1 MSSPIVESS
10 QAATGTVAR
19 PVRIQFTYWQGV
31 GRRLTRDPISMV
43 CAGILVLLI
52 LAAIFAPLIAPMDP
66 YKSSIL
72 NRLKPFGTPGYLL
85 GTDELGRDML
95 SRLIYGGRIS
105 LLMGLLPIT
114 VATFCGSIL
123 GIVAGFFG
131 GKTNMVIMRITD
143 VFFAFPSVLLAVGI
157 AGALGAGPVN
167 VLVSLSL
174 VFTPPITRVAEAAT
188 IQIRNQDFIEAG
200 ARYRRVRAAHYRRS
214 RPDQRNKPDT
224 HLCVQPDRRF
234 HRPRRRIVLPGVWSC
249 AANGRLGTYVE
260 YAASVDLPCAGY
272 LYHAWNID
280 PDRLHLFQS
289 AERWFADVHGSE
301 TMNDEAAETAQRT
314 EFFTGQQDHGA
325 EDRRAL
331 DVQDLTKHF
340 RLRGGPI
347 GGKRAYVQ
355 AVDRISFSVSRGET
369 LGIVGES
376 GCGKSTTARLL
387 MRLIEPDEGRMLLDG
402 QAVGGAHG
410 ISIRKLRHQVQ
421 MVFQDSYASLNPRH
435 TATEEVSFGLIAQG
449 VARSEAQRR
458 ANDMLDLVG
467 LEPGVFADRYPHELS
482 GGQRQRV
489 NVARALY
496 HRAECLTHV
505 GDSQAVRSLT
515 QCGEPMRFAMAA
527 PIDLRNDFDSVSL
540 RRLAKRTR
548 DATQSRRLLALA
560 EVYDGGSRT
569 DASRIGGVGLQI
581 IRDWVLRF
589 NARGPDGLV
598 DGKSPGAPSKL
609 NADHRRALAEV
620 VEAGPVP
627 AVDGVVRWRRK
638 DLARWLL
645 ETFAISL
652 DETTVGRELKALGFA
667 KISARP
673 RHYAQNELAVEAFK
687 KNFPAELAKIRA
699 RLPKGVEIELWWQDE
714 ARIGQKNK
722 LTRRWARRGTRPRAP
737 RDQRTEWAYI
747 FGAICPAK
755 GKGAGL
761 VMPWCDTDAMA
772 AHLIEISAAVDPG
785 AHAVLIV
792 DQAGWHL
799 TPKLAIPDN
808 ITVLALPPR
817 SPELNPV
824 ENVWQFMRDNWLSNR
839 IFKSYEDIVALCCQ
853 AWNNLIDQPWKI
865 MSLGMRKWAHGF

>member
-1 MSSPIVESS
+1 MRFRFIDAERAGLAMPIFRLCRLLQVSVSGFYAWRNRGPS
-10 QAATGTVAR
+10 QR
-19 PVRIQFTYWQGV
+19 Q
-31 GRRLTRDPISMV
+31 LD
-43 CAGILVLLI
+43 
-52 LAAIFAPLIAPMDP
+52 
-66 YKSSIL
+66 
-72 NRLKPFGTPGYLL
+72 
-85 GTDELGRDML
+85 DM
-95 SRLIYGGRIS
+95 
-105 LLMGLLPIT
+105 
-114 VATFCGSIL
+114 
-123 GIVAGFFG
+123 
-131 GKTNMVIMRITD
+131 
-143 VFFAFPSVLLAVGI
+143 VLLAH
-157 AGALGAGPVN
+157 
-167 VLVSLSL
+167 
-174 VFTPPITRVAEAAT
+174 
-188 IQIRNQDFIEAG
+188 
-200 ARYRRVRAAHYRRS
+200 VRAAFRRS
-214 RPDQRNKPDT
+214 RESYGAERVHHELAENGIEVGRHRVARLMRGNGLSPKRKQKFKKTTDSQHNKAVASNLLDQN
-224 HLCVQPDRRF
+224 F
-234 HRPRRRIVLPGVWSC
+234 
-249 AANGRLGTYVE
+249 
-260 YAASVDLPCAGY
+260 
-272 LYHAWNID
+272 
-280 PDRLHLFQS
+280 S
-289 AERWFADVHGSE
+289 AEAPNEKWAADISYIW
-301 TMNDEAAETAQRT
+301 TAQ
-314 EFFTGQQDHGA
+314 GW
-325 EDRRAL
+325 L
-331 DVQDLTKHF
+331 YL
-340 RLRGGPI
+340 
-347 GGKRAYVQ
+347 
-355 AVDRISFSVSRGET
+355 AV
-369 LGIVGES
+369 
-376 GCGKSTTARLL
+376 
-387 MRLIEPDEGRMLLDG
+387 
-402 QAVGGAHG
+402 
-410 ISIRKLRHQVQ
+410 
-421 MVFQDSYASLNPRH
+421 
-435 TATEEVSFGLIAQG
+435 
-449 VARSEAQRR
+449 
-458 ANDMLDLVG
+458 MLDLYSRRVIGWAVG
-467 LEPGVFADRYPHELS
+467 ARMTSDLPL
-482 GGQRQRV
+482 
-489 NVARALY
+489 RALNRAIGLRQPGAGVIHHSDRGSQYCSDAYQARLGELGFLASMSGKGNCYDNAVVETFFKTIKSY

-645 ETFAISL
+645 GTFAISL

-824 ENVWQFMRDNWLSNR
+824 ENVWQFMRDNWLSNQ

>member
-1 MSSPIVESS
+1 MAAILEVENLQTQFFTS
-10 QAATGTVAR
+10 AGTVRA
-19 PVRIQFTYWQGV
+19 VDGITYSVNHG
-31 GRRLTRDPISMV
+31 
-43 CAGILVLLI
+43 
-52 LAAIFAPLIAPMDP
+52 
-66 YKSSIL
+66 
-72 NRLKPFGTPGYLL
+72 
-85 GTDELGRDML
+85 E
-95 SRLIYGGRIS
+95 
-105 LLMGLLPIT
+105 T
-114 VATFCGSIL
+114 VA
-123 GIVAGFFG
+123 
-131 GKTNMVIMRITD
+131 
-143 VFFAFPSVLLAVGI
+143 
-157 AGALGAGPVN
+157 
-167 VLVSLSL
+167 
-174 VFTPPITRVAEAAT
+174 
-188 IQIRNQDFIEAG
+188 
-200 ARYRRVRAAHYRRS
+200 
-214 RPDQRNKPDT
+214 
-224 HLCVQPDRRF
+224 
-234 HRPRRRIVLPGVWSC
+234 
-249 AANGRLGTYVE
+249 
-260 YAASVDLPCAGY
+260 
-272 LYHAWNID
+272 
-280 PDRLHLFQS
+280 
-289 AERWFADVHGSE
+289 
-301 TMNDEAAETAQRT
+301 
-314 EFFTGQQDHGA
+314 
-325 EDRRAL
+325 
-331 DVQDLTKHF
+331 
-340 RLRGGPI
+340 
-347 GGKRAYVQ
+347 
-355 AVDRISFSVSRGET
+355 
-369 LGIVGES
+369 IVGES
-376 GCGKSTTARLL
+376 GCGKSVSALSIL
-387 MRLIEPDEGRMLLDG
+387 RLIPDPPGRV
-402 QAVGGAHG
+402 VGGNIRFMGMDVLAL
-410 ISIRKLRHQVQ
+410 SDDEIRKVRGRRIA
-421 MVFQDSYASLNPRH
+421 MV
-435 TATEEVSFGLIAQG
+435 
-449 VARSEAQRR
+449 
-458 ANDMLDLVG
+458 
-467 LEPGVFADRYPHELS
+467 
-482 GGQRQRV
+482 
-489 NVARALY
+489 LY